1 MTISMSS
8 ATTSD
13 DDNLYQTHTVSFTNV
28 DPHVAVAVKAQLEA
42 AVELGKCLERQRW
55 SLDSNRA
62 SWQRLDEK
70 VAGLEFVPAAP
81 IHVAEKGAE

>member
-8 ATTSD
+8 HSVSD
-13 DDNLYQTHTVSFTNV
+13 DDNYYETHTVSFTNV

-42 AVELGKCLERQRW
+42 AVELGKSLERQRW

-70 VAGLEFVPAAP
+70 VSGLEFKPAVPIKEA
-81 IHVAEKGAE
+81 